1 VAFRTTAEALESF
14 AGVERRFEAKGAVG
28 SIRVVDDYGH
38 HPTEILATLAAAR
51 SIHSGRIV
59 VVFQPHR
66 YTRTRDLFDD
76 FASAFHDADLLL
88 LTEIY
93 AAGEPKIP
101 GVESAALA
109 DAIRAHGHR
118 QVQLVRDLDRVA
130 ETLAPEL
137 RDGDMV
143 ITLGA
148 GNVGAVG
155 PQLLAA
161 LEDSRP

>member
-1 VAFRTTAEALESF
+1 
-14 AGVERRFEAKGAVG
+14 
-28 SIRVVDDYGH
+28 
-38 HPTEILATLAAAR
+38 
-51 SIHSGRIV
+51 V
-59 VVFQPHR
+59 VVFQPHC

-76 FASAFHDADLLL
+76 FASAFHDADLLV

-101 GVESAALA
+101 GVESAALV

-118 QVQLVRDLDRVA
+118 RVQLVHDLDRVA
-130 ETLAPEL
+130 EVLAPEL

-161 LEDSRP
+161 LEDSGR